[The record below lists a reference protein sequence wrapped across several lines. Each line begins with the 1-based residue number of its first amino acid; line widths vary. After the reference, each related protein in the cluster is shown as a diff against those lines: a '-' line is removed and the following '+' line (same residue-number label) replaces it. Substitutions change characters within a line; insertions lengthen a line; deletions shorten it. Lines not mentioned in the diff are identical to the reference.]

1 MSGRGLNNR
10 ANWYLLG
17 RVGGPPMNYQVKF
30 FKHLLSS
37 DGHPFKVLQR
47 VIPVDHS
54 DSSDDAVRVAQR
66 RFEGLENVDD
76 WRLHADCVEAWVV
89 QQQTGGSKAA

>member
-1 MSGRGLNNR
+1 MWEGH
-10 ANWYLLG
+10 
-17 RVGGPPMNYQVKF
+17 PMNYQVKF

-66 RFEGLENVDD
+66 RFEGLEHVDD
-76 WRLHADCVEAWVV
+76 WRLHADCVEASVE
-89 QQQTGGSKAA
+89 QQRTPESKAA